1 MQALLEPL
9 ALRRPDDLDVLV
21 ASYRCAR
28 YEPGAPRLAATAA
41 AVFACPAR
49 GTAELRAQKEV
60 YDDAMK
66 ASGGR
71 LVLAPERQVALV
83 ARRWGNGLDGV
94 FRSVDVTLSAMASD
108 HARPTVLIPFD
119 FLDGGLAS
127 ECAPSAGA
135 MGRFGIMTPRTTA

>member
-1 MQALLEPL
+1 MHLGLSVEIECLPATSHKGQVKQVAQRALTTQ
-9 ALRRPDDLDVLV
+9 
-21 ASYRCAR
+21 CQF
-28 YEPGAPRLAATAA
+28 ATAHRA
-41 AVFACPAR
+41 HGVGERDAQGVPIRSEFV
-49 GTAELRAQKEV
+49 GFEL
-60 YDDAMK
+60 
-66 ASGGR
+66 
-71 LVLAPERQVALV
+71 VALV